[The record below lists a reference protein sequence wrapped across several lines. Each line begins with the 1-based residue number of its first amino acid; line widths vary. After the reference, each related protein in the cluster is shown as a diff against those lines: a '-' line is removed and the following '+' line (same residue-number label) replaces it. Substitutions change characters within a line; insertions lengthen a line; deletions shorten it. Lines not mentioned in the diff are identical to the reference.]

1 MSPNKAT
8 SRFTDGIAQVG
19 ACGIF
24 LVQILRA
31 IPRSMRYL
39 RYTPKLNSCT
49 TQKRDFARAI
59 MDYDESI
66 RAAISII

>member
-1 MSPNKAT
+1 MGCFSGDA
-8 SRFTDGIAQVG
+8 G
-19 ACGIF
+19 ASWNY
-24 LVQILRA
+24 
-31 IPRSMRYL
+31 PRSMRYL

-49 TQKRDFARAI
+49 TQKRDFVRAI